1 VSINL
6 PGPYLEIPKGD
17 ARNFTLQII
26 DNNGEPYDLT
36 NSTEITFIVVE
47 SDTEGAAAVFSCT
60 LTGADITI
68 VGVATDGTIKVAVVA
83 TDTSSATAGE
93 KVWEVEVQ
101 ESASGPFTT
110 EKGNFNILQ
119 SHVPA
124 V

>member
-1 VSINL
+1 MSINL

-17 ARNFTLQII
+17 GRNFTLQLV
-26 DNNGEPYDLT
+26 DNEGEPYDFT

-47 SDTEGAAAVFSCT
+47 SDTDSAVTVFSCT

-68 VGVATDGTIKVAVVA
+68 EGAATDGTIKIIVIAA
-83 TDTSSATAGE
+83 DTSSKTAGN

-101 ESASGPFTT
+101 EPSGGPYTT
-110 EKGNFNILQ
+110 EKGVFNILQ

-124 V
+124 A